1 MGDFPA
7 NHVWLPEGL
16 CTHIYRYYIYM
27 YSCNTCFQFDMSPEN
42 MGCGKGSSY
51 CSERV
56 LGVDSMLTFSSRI
69 SSIRRNPRD
78 PTVTTFLVSH
88 HSNWSHW
95 CFKVGWPEAI
105 DWNGLKCYDDPEW
118 AFKTPACWWLVRGLC
133 HPKKRGGIISPF
145 LSRTKGWH
153 IGSWT
158 LLNWNTMLQNDCDMR
173 EPSEW
178 IIWGL
183 LFGFKQ
189 PRTNI
194 WIVTHLI
201 AHIYY
206 PYHIQKHHFGSV

>member
-1 MGDFPA
+1 M
-7 NHVWLPEGL
+7 H
-16 CTHIYRYYIYM
+16 THTYIYI
-27 YSCNTCFQFDMSPEN
+27 YIIFICIVVIHAFNLIWALKN

-78 PTVTTFLVSH
+78 PTVTTLLVKPLP
-88 HSNWSHW
+88 W
-95 CFKVGWPEAI
+95 KPLILTEVGWPFHWNAMMIPNEHSKHLLVDDWLGVYAI
-105 DWNGLKCYDDPEW
+105 Q
-118 AFKTPACWWLVRGLC
+118 
-133 HPKKRGGIISPF
+133 KKGGGIISPF

-201 AHIYY
+201 THIYY
-206 PYHIQKHHFGSV
+206 PYHIQNHHYGSV

>member
-16 CTHIYRYYIYM
+16 CTHIYIYIDIIFI
-27 YSCNTCFQFDMSPEN
+27 CIVVIHAFNLIWALKN

-133 HPKKRGGIISPF
+133 HPKKGGA
-145 LSRTKGWH
+145 L
-153 IGSWT
+153 
-158 LLNWNTMLQNDCDMR
+158 
-173 EPSEW
+173 
-178 IIWGL
+178 
-183 LFGFKQ
+183 
-189 PRTNI
+189 
-194 WIVTHLI
+194 
-201 AHIYY
+201 
-206 PYHIQKHHFGSV
+206 YHRS